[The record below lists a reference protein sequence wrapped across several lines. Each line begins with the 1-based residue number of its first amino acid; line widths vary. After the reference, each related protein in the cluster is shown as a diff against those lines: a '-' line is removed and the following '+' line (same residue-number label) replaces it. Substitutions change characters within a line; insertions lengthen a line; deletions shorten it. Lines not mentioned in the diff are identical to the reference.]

1 MAAGLRVRDAAGNL
15 IIDYTTHMS
24 LALGSMSLGD
34 DHAAGSITVPEFSL
48 GTPYVVVTSQQ
59 KFKGDGNVRKAP
71 TATASG
77 TTLSW
82 SAGDACYLSWGV
94 Y

>member
-1 MAAGLRVRDAAGNL
+1 MAAGLRVWDAAENL
-15 IIDYTTHMS
+15 IIDFSTAMS
-24 LALGSMSLGD
+24 IALGSVELGD
-34 DHAAGSITVPEFSL
+34 NHPAGSMQVPEFSI
-48 GTPYVVVTSQQ
+48 GRPYVVVTSAQ

-82 SAGDACYLSWGV
+82 SAGDACYLAYGT